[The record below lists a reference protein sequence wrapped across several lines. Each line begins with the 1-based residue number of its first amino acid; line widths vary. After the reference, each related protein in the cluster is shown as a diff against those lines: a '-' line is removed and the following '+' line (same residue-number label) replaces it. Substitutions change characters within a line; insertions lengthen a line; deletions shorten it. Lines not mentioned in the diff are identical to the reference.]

1 MRANTSQ
8 PGGPQPQP
16 RVSPDSAPSSADSG
30 APKPREKARRRNRI
44 IHSCLECRRRK
55 LKCDRGN
62 PCKSCQNLGEECLYV
77 SGATTDV
84 QFRQKLVQMKE
95 AKDEID
101 SSFRETI
108 GTRTLQPGEKGLCRK
123 RSRQLNQGE
132 ESEGSESSSH
142 DDFLEP
148 TPLAVHDAA
157 YADEVDDDI
166 EDLGFRIGRMRLG
179 ERIGGHYRPRIADE
193 IMSSLQHISKRSSPS
208 VPVILPS
215 IPASEHFKPG
225 PSFTA
230 PSLDFVFDQ
239 SPAQDSLLKFI
250 PPRNI
255 ADKLLQRYWDAVHPV
270 ARVLHRPSFAQRY
283 ETLWEAIENE
293 YQVAPSLSALVCAVL
308 FSAVVSMS
316 EEEILESCR
325 VSRVD
330 LKNQLKSG
338 VETSLAKAQLLKTTK
353 FETLQAF
360 VAYLLSMCVD
370 EISRAHTV
378 LTSIAIRIAECMGLH
393 CDPTEYGFSPIECH
407 VRRLVWYQI
416 CYLDLK
422 TSEVQGPRP
431 YISYDGYTT
440 QLPIDVTSPKSPQS
454 PNSPPTW
461 NDLIFS
467 SIRFECQ
474 EMQRECLLLR
484 NRVDQKKLSLT
495 KAVSK
500 IEEFRQSMDAKYGPY
515 LYTATPGP
523 TQRMAHLV
531 MKLFTSLL
539 YLIILHRHLNSV
551 TYRIPDRLR
560 QIVLTKGTD
569 ALEAAVELESAE
581 DLQQWAWYFG
591 AYHQYHTAF
600 LLLVEVFTY
609 PMRREANRLWRCFDF
624 IFAEALS
631 NVPPLQTNNPT
642 LQDIVA
648 HRDIKAR
655 YLLTMV
661 CVRMREYRKAKG
673 LKDPVQFKDSMIVL
687 TPQKDGDSSDPR
699 MPLNFAHGEP
709 EPEPELEPQ
718 SHSQNAPV
726 RVGVSTMGMHAGMAH
741 LPPTLTIEGE
751 IIPTEVPSV
760 LDNTAS
766 VWASSSDSFSPWI
779 QYGESDL
786 DGDNYTRLQPTNPQS
801 YAASATT
808 ESYSAT
814 QIVEMRSGNAD
825 IDPQML
831 EIDWVNDGNLDVSD
845 DYMWQSYGSYNPG
858 F

>member
-1 MRANTSQ
+1 
-8 PGGPQPQP
+8 
-16 RVSPDSAPSSADSG
+16 
-30 APKPREKARRRNRI
+30 
-44 IHSCLECRRRK
+44 
-55 LKCDRGN
+55 
-62 PCKSCQNLGEECLYV
+62 
-77 SGATTDV
+77 
-84 QFRQKLVQMKE
+84 
-95 AKDEID
+95 
-101 SSFRETI
+101 
-108 GTRTLQPGEKGLCRK
+108 
-123 RSRQLNQGE
+123 
-132 ESEGSESSSH
+132 
-142 DDFLEP
+142 
-148 TPLAVHDAA
+148 
-157 YADEVDDDI
+157 
-166 EDLGFRIGRMRLG
+166 
-179 ERIGGHYRPRIADE
+179 
-193 IMSSLQHISKRSSPS
+193 
-208 VPVILPS
+208 
-215 IPASEHFKPG
+215 
-225 PSFTA
+225 
-230 PSLDFVFDQ
+230 
-239 SPAQDSLLKFI
+239 
-250 PPRNI
+250 
-255 ADKLLQRYWDAVHPV
+255 
-270 ARVLHRPSFAQRY
+270 
-283 ETLWEAIENE
+283 
-293 YQVAPSLSALVCAVL
+293 
-308 FSAVVSMS
+308 
-316 EEEILESCR
+316 
-325 VSRVD
+325 
-330 LKNQLKSG
+330 
-338 VETSLAKAQLLKTTK
+338 
-353 FETLQAF
+353 
-360 VAYLLSMCVD
+360 MCVD

-378 LTSIAIRIAECMGLH
+378 LTSMAIRIAECMGIH
-393 CDPTEYGFSPIECH
+393 RDPTEYGFSPIECH

-440 QLPIDVTSPKSPQS
+440 QLPIDVTSSKSPQS
-454 PNSPPTW
+454 PNSSPTW

-474 EMQRECLLLR
+474 EMQRECLVLR

-495 KAVSK
+495 KAISR
-500 IEEFRQSMDAKYGPY
+500 IEEFRLSMDAKYGPY
-515 LYTATPGP
+515 LNTATPGP
-523 TQRMAHLV
+523 IQRMAHLV
-531 MKLFTSLL
+531 MKLFTSFL

-581 DLQQWAWYFG
+581 DIQQWAWYFG

-624 IFAEALS
+624 IFAEALN
-631 NVPPLQTNNPT
+631 NVPPLQTRNPT
-642 LQDIVA
+642 LQDIIA

-709 EPEPELEPQ
+709 EPEPELQ

-726 RVGVSTMGMHAGMAH
+726 RVDLPTVDMHAGMAN

-751 IIPTEVPSV
+751 LIPTEFPSV

-766 VWASSSDSFSPWI
+766 AWASSSDSFSPWI

-786 DGDNYTRLQPTNPQS
+786 DGDNYARLQPTNPQS

-808 ESYSAT
+808 ESYSAS
-814 QIVEMRSGNAD
+814 QIVEMRSGHAD

-831 EIDWVNDGNLDVSD
+831 EIDWVSNTNLQFPLDAVT
-845 DYMWQSYGSYNPG
+845 NT
-858 F
+858 